1 MVAKFLHLEWKQFT
15 RSSYF
20 AKSLGIKILMIF
32 LFLYFAAIAVILGG
46 SFFYIVKKSMPEQE
60 PMLFLS
66 SYLIFWV
73 LADLAIRF
81 FWQQL
86 PVMNI
91 KPLMVLP
98 IKKSKVV
105 HYLLG
110 KSVFS
115 FFNLYPILF
124 FVPLAGVLIF
134 NNYSIFDVLIWL
146 LSIVFISLSLNFINF
161 LINKNNTYFYSLI
174 AFIALSIAANHFQLI
189 NFEAISSR
197 LFYPLFSQQW
207 TLAIPILL
215 LVAVYMLNY
224 NFVFKQ
230 FSLDGVVSKKSET
243 VETNEL
249 NFLDKFGAVAPFLK
263 NDIRMIWRNVRPK
276 QVLLTAVFF
285 LFYGL
290 FFFTQD
296 TFADKEWV
304 TVFAGIFVTG
314 GFLITF
320 GAYVP
325 SWDSEYYKLMMS
337 QNIPYKQYLESKWL
351 LICLGCV
358 IASILSIPYIYFGIK
373 IYAIIL
379 AGGVFNI
386 GLNSFITLYGGA
398 LNRIPIQLNVKA
410 KAFENTQGFNLTQF
424 LIGLPKMLLP
434 ILVFFIPYY
443 FLGFKAGLIGLVG
456 TGVLGILF
464 KQQLMQFIEKTYQ
477 KGKYKTIAAFSEK
490 Q

>member
-1 MVAKFLHLEWKQFT
+1 MVSKFLFLEWKQFT
-15 RSSYF
+15 RSAYF

-46 SFFYIVKKSMPEQE
+46 SFYYIVKKELPDVE
-60 PMLFLS
+60 PVEFLS
-66 SYLIFWV
+66 AYLIFWIV
-73 LADLAIRF
+73 TDLAVRF

-91 KPLMVLP
+91 KPLMVMP
-98 IKKSKVV
+98 IPKNKVV

-110 KSVFS
+110 KSLFS
-115 FFNLYPILF
+115 FFNLYPLLF
-124 FVPLAGVLIF
+124 FVPFSAILMI
-134 NNYSIFDVLIWL
+134 NEYSIGSVLVWL
-146 LSIVFISLSLNFINF
+146 LSMLVISISLNFINF
-161 LINKNNTYFYSLI
+161 LINKNNTYFYSLL
-174 AFIALSIAANHFQLI
+174 AFIALSIGANKFGLVD
-189 NFEAISSR
+189 FESISSTI
-197 LFYPLFSQQW
+197 FYPLYTQSW
-207 TLAIPILL
+207 TFVIPLMILF
-215 LVAVYMLNY
+215 LVYKLNY
-224 NFVFKQ
+224 IYIVKQ
-230 FSLDGVVSKKSET
+230 FSLDGVVGKKKT
-243 VETNEL
+243 KVETKEL
-249 NFLDKFGAVAPFLK
+249 NFLNQFGSIAPFLK
-263 NDIRMIWRNVRPK
+263 NDVRMVWRNVRPK

-296 TFADKEWV
+296 VYADKEWI

-351 LICLGCV
+351 LICSGCI
-358 IASILSIPYIYFGIK
+358 IASILSVPYIYFGTK

-379 AGGVFNI
+379 AGGIFNI
-386 GLNSFITLYGGA
+386 GMNSFITLYGGA
-398 LNRIPIQLNVKA
+398 LNRVPIQLNVKA

-434 ILVFFIPYY
+434 ILVFFVPYY
-443 FLGFKAGLIGLVG
+443 FLGFKAGLIGLAG
-456 TGVLGILF
+456 TGVLGILI
-464 KQQLMQFIEKTYQ
+464 KKPLMKFIENTYQ
-477 KGKYKTIAAFSEK
+477 QGKYKTIAAFSEK

>member
-1 MVAKFLHLEWKQFT
+1 MVAKFLQLEWKQFS

-32 LFLYFAAIAVILGG
+32 LFLYFSAIAVVMGG
-46 SFFYIVKKSMPEQE
+46 GFYYIVKDAVPDKDP
-60 PMLFLS
+60 LVFLS

-91 KPLMVLP
+91 KPLMILP
-98 IKKSKVV
+98 IQKKKVV

-110 KSVFS
+110 KSIFS
-115 FFNLYPILF
+115 FFNLYPLLF
-124 FVPLAGVLIF
+124 FVPLSGVLIY
-134 NNYSIFDVLIWL
+134 NSYSVLSVLVWLISVLI
-146 LSIVFISLSLNFINF
+146 ISLSLNFINF
-161 LINKNNTYFYSLI
+161 IINKNNTYFYSILGLI
-174 AFIALSIAANHFQLI
+174 ALASVANYYQLI
-189 NFEAISSR
+189 DFNAVSASI
-197 LFYPLFSQQW
+197 FYPLYAQQW
-207 TLAIPILL
+207 TVILPVLL
-215 LVAVYMLNY
+215 LILVYTINY
-224 NFVFKQ
+224 TYVFNQ
-230 FSLDGVVSKKSET
+230 FSLDGVVGKKT
-243 VETNEL
+243 AKVETKEL
-249 NFLDKFGAVAPFLK
+249 NFLNRFGATAPFLK
-263 NDIRMIWRNVRPK
+263 NDFRMVWRNVRPK
-276 QVLLTAVFF
+276 QVLFTAVFF

-296 TFADKEWV
+296 FYPDKEWV

-351 LICLGCV
+351 LICSGCI
-358 IASILSIPYIYFGIK
+358 IASVLSIPYIYFGTK

-379 AGGVFNI
+379 AGAIFNI
-386 GLNSFITLYGGA
+386 GMNSFITLYGGA
-398 LNRIPIQLNVKA
+398 LNRVPIQLNVKA

-434 ILVFFIPYY
+434 IIVFLIPYY
-443 FLGFKAGLIGLVG
+443 FFGLKAGLIGLAG
-456 TGVLGILF
+456 TGVLGILL
-464 KQQLMQFIEKTYQ
+464 KNPIMKLIEKTYQ

-490 Q
+490 